1 MIILVKQPTFLINLN
16 NPTEISYEPK
26 EGKWKTIVSQT
37 YQFGIPEPKENEILY
52 KFSDKRGYIYKK

>member
-16 NPTEISYEPK
+16 NPTEISYELK

-37 YQFGIPEPKENEILY
+37 YLWY
-52 KFSDKRGYIYKK
+52 S